1 MHNRFF
7 FVPTNSPNLC
17 PTILLLIQKTTNFF
31 PLKTEKF
38 KPTNEGKTTERRDQ
52 ILIIFFLLPD
62 LNRKSTNFK
71 TLKSSPKLKLDRGF
85 FCMMGSCQECL
96 VTIDGKKKLSCQTK
110 IKEQIRINI

>member
-1 MHNRFF
+1 MHLND
-7 FVPTNSPNLC
+7 NK
-17 PTILLLIQKTTNFF
+17 KTTPSRIVEFYVNDQ
-31 PLKTEKF
+31 KF
-38 KPTNEGKTTERRDQ
+38 YANEGSSVALALYQ
-52 ILIIFFLLPD
+52 
-62 LNRKSTNFK
+62 NNFK